1 MNEDINLVDF
11 LVFNLYNF
19 EDEVCGIVDKVIK
32 ELGME
37 KVLKEL
43 DVMWFQMEFEYESYF
58 RIGILLLKLSEELIE
73 ILEDNQV

>member
-1 MNEDINLVDF
+1 MNDDINLVDL

-19 EDEVCGIVDKVIK
+19 EDEVWGIVDKVIK

-43 DVMWFQMEFEYESYF
+43 DVIW
-58 RIGILLLKLSEELIE
+58 L
-73 ILEDNQV
+73 